1 MAEFR
6 DSHDQLTFLDSSND
20 VHLSHPTLFTTSRVS
35 SNSSPVLI
43 REVIALVLL
52 VVLSDLT
59 LYRSVGY
66 AGPAVLF
73 VLGPLLLCLGTVRL
87 VGDLSLWIL
96 SPMLALLSL
105 RLLWCGSHLAVI
117 TGFVLLCCFTMS
129 LAGLRPYLTQVVVFT
144 SKWIEAGYRG
154 LHHYFRTLSRLSPV
168 VLRTQSFSIALPILT
183 FVVFSSIF
191 VMANPHLVRSLGR
204 KFSRL
209 VVNLDLWMQQLH
221 FSEVL
226 FCLVATWLAVG
237 MLRPAVRQFELSD
250 REPYQKQQITKS
262 PYYEPYRN
270 SLVVVIG
277 LFTLYLIFEF
287 QTLWFRTFPPGFH
300 YSGYAHEGAIW
311 LTIALGL
318 ATIMLSLI
326 FRGTILR
333 DPRLARLKTL
343 SWVWSLQNMILA
355 MAVFNR
361 LFIYIGF
368 NGMTRMRV
376 IGILG
381 AASVVC
387 GFLLVL
393 QKIARGHSF
402 TWLIRRQLWTVS
414 VAIYLY
420 AVLPVDAFV
429 NQYNVN
435 RVLEGDLRPSVQI
448 SAHPTSDEGLLC
460 LRSLT
465 DLPNDFIREG
475 IRAMLTERW
484 IELSEKSPVPAPRH
498 WTAKQFASDRLKKQ
512 LSRIAPRWQNSSEVA
527 ETDESSHLRRRSKI
541 EEFRVYAYQWY

>member
-1 MAEFR
+1 MGEFG
-6 DSHDQLTFLDSSND
+6 DGQDQMTFLNNQDNLPRIDHSFFSS
-20 VHLSHPTLFTTSRVS
+20 SRAIPS
-35 SNSSPVLI
+35 SSPVLL
-43 REVIALVLL
+43 REIIALALL

-59 LYRSVGY
+59 LYRSVGF

-73 VLGPLLLCLGTVRL
+73 IVGPLLLCLGTVRL
-87 VGDLSLWIL
+87 LGDASLWVL
-96 SPMLALLSL
+96 SPMLVLLSV
-105 RLLWCGSHLAVI
+105 RLIWCGSYLAVV
-117 TGFVLLCCFTMS
+117 TGFVLLCCFAMG
-129 LAGLRPYLTQVVVFT
+129 LAGLRPYLTRVVVFA

-168 VLRTQSFSIALPILT
+168 VLRTESFAFALPTMT

-191 VMANPHLVRSLGR
+191 VMANPDLVKSFGR
-204 KFSRL
+204 KFDRL
-209 VVNLDLWMQQLH
+209 VNLLDLWMQQIQL
-221 FSEVL
+221 FEVI
-226 FCLVATWLAVG
+226 FCLVATWLAIG
-237 MLRPAVRQFELSD
+237 MLRPAVRQFELAD
-250 REPYQKQQITKS
+250 REPYKKQQITKS

-277 LFTLYLIFEF
+277 LFTLYLVFEF
-287 QTLWFRTFPPGFH
+287 QTLWFKEFPPGFH

-318 ATIMLSLI
+318 ATLMLSLI

-333 DPRLARLKTL
+333 DPRQPRLKTL
-343 SWVWSLQNMILA
+343 SWIWSIQNLILA
-355 MAVFNR
+355 LAVFNR

-376 IGILG
+376 VGILG

-393 QKIARGHSF
+393 QKIARSHNF
-402 TWLIRRQLWTVS
+402 TWLIRRQLWTVAF
-414 VAIYLY
+414 AIYLY

-435 RVLEGDLRPSVQI
+435 RLLEGDPRPSVQI

-460 LRSLT
+460 LKPLT
-465 DLPNDFIREG
+465 DLPNVVIRDG
-475 IRAMLTERW
+475 IRALLSQRWTDLTTND
-484 IELSEKSPVPAPRH
+484 SQPEKLT
-498 WTAKQFASDRLKKQ
+498 WTAKQFASDRLRRQ
-512 LSRIAPRWQNSSEVA
+512 LSRIVPEWPDPVTGSETPEAV
-527 ETDESSHLRRRSKI
+527 RRRKMD
-541 EEFRVYAYQWY
+541 EFREYAYQWY